1 MEKHYMIDLA
11 QALKEVL
18 DSSTL
23 LSGWAV
29 GIGGATVAV
38 IIGTSHNR
46 PDRLLFRLPYLL
58 FLPGW
63 CCIGCS
69 IYLGNRIVGA
79 HLATRFNPAL
89 TNAISDQIN
98 TLYDFQ
104 RTFLL
109 WSLVFFGIWLICYT
123 FTWIFLKYLHEGSR

>member
-1 MEKHYMIDLA
+1 MVDLV

-63 CCIGCS
+63 GCIGYS
-69 IYLGNRIVGA
+69 IYAGNRIVGA
-79 HLATRFNPAL
+79 HLATRFSPSL
-89 TNAISDQIN
+89 ISAISDQIN
-98 TLYDFQ
+98 TLYGSQ
-104 RTFLL
+104 RTYLL
-109 WSLVFFGIWLICYT
+109 WSLAFFGIWLICYT
-123 FTWIFLKYLHEGSR
+123 LTWIFLKQLREGAR

>member
-1 MEKHYMIDLA
+1 MIDLA

-69 IYLGNRIVGA
+69 IHLGNRIVGA

-123 FTWIFLKYLHEGSR
+123 FTWIFLKYLHEGPRK

>member
-1 MEKHYMIDLA
+1 MDLV

-18 DSSTL
+18 ESSIQ

-63 CCIGCS
+63 FCIGLS
-69 IYLGNRIVGA
+69 IYLGNKIVGA
-79 HLATRFNPAL
+79 HLATRFNSSL
-89 TNAISDQIN
+89 INQISEQIN
-98 TLYDFQ
+98 GFYGYQ

-109 WSLVFFGIWLICYT
+109 WSLVFFGVWLVFYT
-123 FTWIFLKYLHEGSR
+123 LMWIFLKQLHEGKQK